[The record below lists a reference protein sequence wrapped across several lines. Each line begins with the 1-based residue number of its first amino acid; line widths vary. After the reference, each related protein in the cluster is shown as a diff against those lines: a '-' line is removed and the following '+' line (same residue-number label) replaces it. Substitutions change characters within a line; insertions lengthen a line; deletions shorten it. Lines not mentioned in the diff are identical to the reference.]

1 MRTRADVGSMA
12 TTMRRRLSDRTSG
25 VVGVVRRHRPDYQL
39 ILFMGILVLIGLI
52 VLYAIS
58 PARTE
63 MINASGG
70 NSLDAAHFMQK
81 QLLYLGVGLAAF
93 SFAAVVTTSW
103 WQRYTGIIL
112 LGGFGACLLL
122 AFLGLFLDDGSIIIK
137 AGGATR
143 WFNFGIGSF
152 QPAEFL
158 KFGLLLFIAGFLA
171 RRKQQ
176 GTLNSMSDTLLPLA
190 FVVGLAALFV
200 IVFQK
205 DMGTGITMLGM
216 VTTMLIV
223 AGLKLRLLG
232 LALISLLGVG
242 LLLIVTSPH
251 RIARVATFLDPAAS
265 GEASSYHIT
274 QAAIALGSGGLT
286 GKGLGQSI
294 QAFGYLPEAVND
306 SIFAI
311 LGETFGFIGVVV
323 IIVIFFALLA
333 RVVKVMDHVVDP
345 TLRLIVAGVFGL
357 IATHVLVNIGAMTG
371 VFPLTGVTLP
381 FLSFG
386 GTSLL
391 FTMLGLGLVFQ
402 ISRYTTHSDLRNTE
416 ATHEGTQ
423 RRRGFGWSRDT
434 RTGRSKRA

>member
-1 MRTRADVGSMA
+1 MSLSGV
-12 TTMRRRLSDRTSG
+12 RRQLNDRTSG

-39 ILFMGILVLIGLI
+39 VLFMGILVLVGLV

-58 PARTE
+58 PARVE
-63 MINASGG
+63 MINFGG
-70 NSLDAAHFMQK
+70 NSLDQAHFMQK
-81 QLLYLGVGLAAF
+81 QLLYLVIGLVAF
-93 SFAAVVTTSW
+93 GFAAVIPAQW
-103 WQRYTGIIL
+103 WQRHTGSIL
-112 LGGFGACLLL
+112 LAGFAACFVL
-122 AFLGLFLDDGSIIIK
+122 AFLGLFLDEGIIIK

-143 WFNFGIGSF
+143 WFNFGVGSF
-152 QPAEFL
+152 QPAELL
-158 KFGLLLFIAGFLA
+158 KFGLLLFVAGFLA
-171 RRKQQ
+171 RRMRA
-176 GTLNSMSDTLLPLA
+176 GTLNSMPETLIPLSILI
-190 FVVGLAALFV
+190 GLAALFV

-216 VTTMLIV
+216 IATMLVV
-223 AGLKLRLLG
+223 AGLKARFLG
-232 LALISLLGVG
+232 LIAVLLFGAGLFLIA
-242 LLLIVTSPH
+242 TSPH
-251 RIARVATFLDPAAS
+251 RIARVMTFLDPAAS
-265 GEASSYHIT
+265 GESSYHIT

-286 GKGLGQSI
+286 GKGLGQSV

-311 LGETFGFIGVVV
+311 LGETFGFIGVVA
-323 IIVIFFALLA
+323 IIVIFFALLK
-333 RVVKVMDHVVDP
+333 RIVKVMDHVVDP

-402 ISRYTTHSDLRNTE
+402 ISRYTTHSDIRNMET
-416 ATHEGTQ
+416 TDEGTQ
-423 RRRGFGWSRDT
+423 RRRGLRGSRDT
-434 RTGRSKRA
+434 RARRPTRA

>member
-1 MRTRADVGSMA
+1 MRTKAEVGAVA
-12 TTMRRRLSDRTSG
+12 TSMRRRLNDRTSG
-25 VVGVVRRHRPDYQL
+25 VVGPQRRHRPDYQL
-39 ILFMGILVLIGLI
+39 ILFMGILVLVGLV

-63 MINASGG
+63 LINASGG

-81 QLLYLGVGLAAF
+81 QLLYLGIGLAAF
-93 SFAAVVTTSW
+93 ASAAVIPTSW
-103 WQRYTGIIL
+103 WQRHTGAIL
-112 LGGFGACLLL
+112 MSGFGACLLL
-122 AFLGLFLDDGSIIIK
+122 AFLGLFLDGGIIIE

-158 KFGLLLFIAGFLA
+158 KFGLLLFIGGFLA

-176 GTLNSMSDTLLPLA
+176 GTLDSLSETLLPLA
-190 FVVGLAALFV
+190 FVIGLAALFV

-223 AGLKLRLLG
+223 AGLRVRLLG
-232 LALISLLGVG
+232 LALAALFGVG
-242 LLLIVTSPH
+242 LLLIATSPH
-251 RIARVATFLDPAAS
+251 RIARVMTFLNPAAS

-286 GKGLGQSI
+286 GKGLGQSV

-333 RVVKVMDHVVDP
+333 RIVKVMDHVVDP
-345 TLRLIVAGVFGL
+345 SLRLIVAGVFGL

-402 ISRYTTHSDLRNTE
+402 ISRYTTHSDIRNTE
-416 ATHEGTQ
+416 ATNEGTQ
-423 RRRGFGWSRDT
+423 RRRGFGRSRDT
-434 RTGRSKRA
+434 RTGRSARA

>member
-1 MRTRADVGSMA
+1 MRSRAEVGTMA
-12 TTMRRRLSDRTSG
+12 TNMRRRLNDRASG
-25 VVGVVRRHRPDYQL
+25 FAGVVRRHRPDYQL
-39 ILFMGILVLIGLI
+39 ILFMGILVLIGLV

-58 PARTE
+58 PARVE
-63 MINASGG
+63 MINVSGG
-70 NSLDAAHFMQK
+70 NSLDQAHFMQK
-81 QLLYLGVGLAAF
+81 QVLYLAIGLVAF
-93 SFAAVVTTSW
+93 AFAAVVPLSW
-103 WQRYTGIIL
+103 WQRHAGAIL
-112 LGGFGACLLL
+112 LAGFVACMLL
-122 AFLGLFLDDGSIIIK
+122 AFLGLFLDGGIIIK
-137 AGGATR
+137 SGGATR
-143 WFNFGIGSF
+143 WFNVGIGSF
-152 QPAEFL
+152 QPAELL
-158 KFGLLLFIAGFLA
+158 KFGLLLFAAGFLA
-171 RRKQQ
+171 RRMKT

-190 FVVGLAALFV
+190 FVIGCAALFV

-216 VTTMLIV
+216 IATMLLV
-223 AGLKLRLLG
+223 AGLSFRLMG
-232 LALISLLGVG
+232 LALIALIGAG

-251 RIARVATFLDPAAS
+251 RIARVATFLDPSAS

-286 GKGLGQSI
+286 GKGLGQSV

-323 IIVIFFALLA
+323 IIVIFFALLL
-333 RVVKVMDHVVDP
+333 RIMKVMDHVIDP
-345 TLRLIVAGVFGL
+345 TLKLIVAGAFGL

-402 ISRYTTHSDLRNTE
+402 ISRYTTHSDIRNMETSD
-416 ATHEGTQ
+416 EGTQ
-423 RRRGFGWSRDT
+423 RRRGL
-434 RTGRSKRA
+434 GRSRHPRASRS